1 MTFTVT
7 VIILGLSFLAVYG
20 LSIAQRNNANNRFL
34 SILISLVISFINII
48 ITQSIRYLS
57 IYERDYTTIKY
68 QTSLA
73 FKSILASLVNS
84 ILIPIVA
91 NRFIKNNIYDKNG
104 LSDDIF
110 MLGLTNAFVTPI
122 LKFVDGYYFYTKILQ
137 WLKCKPCTF
146 LSLFKH
152 LKFTLTKCN
161 LIN

>member
-1 MTFTVT
+1 M
-7 VIILGLSFLAVYG
+7 
-20 LSIAQRNNANNRFL
+20 
-34 SILISLVISFINII
+34 
-48 ITQSIRYLS
+48 S

-104 LSDDIF
+104 LTDDIF

-122 LKFVDGYYFYTKILQ
+122 LKYIDGYYFYTKILQ
-137 WLKCKPCTF
+137 WLKCKP
-146 LSLFKH
+146 S
-152 LKFTLTKCN
+152 KFFYYYSASKLYSNQMELNQCMTGLDF
-161 LIN
+161 

>member
-7 VIILGLSFLAVYG
+7 AIILGLSFLAVYG
-20 LSIAQRNNANNRFL
+20 LSIAQRDNANNRFL
-34 SILISLVISFINII
+34 SILISLVISLINII

-84 ILIPIVA
+84 IIIPIVA

-104 LSDDIF
+104 LADDIF

-122 LKFVDGYYFYTKILQ
+122 LKYIDGYYFYTKILQ
-137 WLKCKPCTF
+137 WLKCKPSSKLYLNQMELNQYMTGLDF
-146 LSLFKH
+146 
-152 LKFTLTKCN
+152 
-161 LIN
+161 